1 MNLLQIFIVD
11 SVIQL
16 ASILG
21 RSQHYMFTIL
31 YLRMIFIHM
40 KLDVKK
46 STQNSRNSTQPM
58 SDKARADCLYSHP
71 EGSKGNRD
79 SKHAFVPK
87 PLAKLRVDDA
97 SLCHI

>member
-1 MNLLQIFIVD
+1 MNLLQIFTVD

-16 ASILG
+16 ASIVG
-21 RSQHYMFTIL
+21 RFQHYMFTIL
-31 YLRMIFIHM
+31 YLPMIFIHM

-46 STQNSRNSTQPM
+46 STQNSRK

-79 SKHAFVPK
+79 SKHAHLF
-87 PLAKLRVDDA
+87 LNHWQ
-97 SLCHI
+97 S